1 MIATA
6 IVSVLFVGLLFIFIL
21 YILHK
26 NDTRN
31 LLDIENEII
40 TSKQNYKEIKDFA
53 IYTTNQNKKFI
64 AHKCRF
70 DIGDKTNK
78 DLPPPPPHDEYI
90 DFI

>member
-1 MIATA
+1 M
-6 IVSVLFVGLLFIFIL
+6 LQLLLVFYLLVYSLYLYCTF

-78 DLPPPPPHDEYI
+78 DLPPPPHDEYI